1 MGLETYRSEAE
12 GYRYGVAED
21 SVHTSAEQGPSPVQT
36 RSTWLD
42 DTSLGESLGPPFE
55 VAFTQAE
62 RFQEEQG

>member
-21 SVHTSAEQGPSPVQT
+21 TVYRSATQGPSLGQT

-42 DTSLGESLGPPFE
+42 DTSLGQSLGLPFE
-55 VAFTQAE
+55 FAFTQAE
-62 RFQEEQG
+62 